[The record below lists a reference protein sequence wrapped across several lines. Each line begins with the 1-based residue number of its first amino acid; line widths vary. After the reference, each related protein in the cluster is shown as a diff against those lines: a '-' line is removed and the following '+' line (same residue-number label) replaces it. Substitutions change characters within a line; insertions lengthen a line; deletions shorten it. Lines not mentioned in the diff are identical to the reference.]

1 MSAPAAQARV
11 EGESAGALPFP
22 SVAWFRALADIVA
35 GNRAQ
40 WEHLGTV
47 DCVAQFAVTETPKGT
62 WRVQVTFDEF
72 SILTI
77 EEVGPEA
84 AERADFSL
92 EGSLATWREM
102 IENIRANN
110 GRPDLTHT
118 LNYLSLPGV
127 PMCVVQEDP
136 VRKDCF
142 YRFIQSLQ
150 VFINGCGRL
159 ETRFES

>member
-1 MSAPAAQARV
+1 MSAPAVEARV
-11 EGESAGALPFP
+11 EGAGAAALPFP

-35 GNRAQ
+35 ADKAR

-47 DCVAQFAVTETPKGT
+47 DCVAEFAVTGTPKGT
-62 WRVQVTFDEF
+62 WRVQVTFEEF
-72 SILTI
+72 SIVRI
-77 EEVGPEA
+77 DEVGPEA
-84 AERADFSL
+84 AARADFSL
-92 EGSLATWREM
+92 EGNLATWREM
-102 IENIRANN
+102 IENIRANH

-127 PMCVVQEDP
+127 PMRVVQDDP

-150 VFINGCGRL
+150 TFIDGSGRL
-159 ETRFES
+159 DTRFEA